1 MKYQINFETIQINC
15 INTEVFSCIF
25 HSFIP
30 NEIKDRKQEKS
41 KKMNKLISLI
51 FLIVSVIVLAN
62 AKRSKVA
69 LLNYNDLD
77 THWNT
82 FKAKSGKKFSSSS
95 HESRR

>member
-1 MKYQINFETIQINC
+1 
-15 INTEVFSCIF
+15 
-25 HSFIP
+25 
-30 NEIKDRKQEKS
+30 
-41 KKMNKLISLI
+41 MNKLISLI
-51 FLIVSVIVLAN
+51 FLIVSVVVLAN